1 MDKRASSV
9 KSQIMSCPKY
19 ARERGRKANP
29 ISKAVLVSLA
39 RKGSKGGRDAMEAA
53 LRPAPGARARPPTG
67 DDDDDR
73 CATYA

>member
-1 MDKRASSV
+1 
-9 KSQIMSCPKY
+9 MSCPKY

-53 LRPAPGARARPPTG
+53 PAPACPPTG
-67 DDDDDR
+67 DDDDDHR